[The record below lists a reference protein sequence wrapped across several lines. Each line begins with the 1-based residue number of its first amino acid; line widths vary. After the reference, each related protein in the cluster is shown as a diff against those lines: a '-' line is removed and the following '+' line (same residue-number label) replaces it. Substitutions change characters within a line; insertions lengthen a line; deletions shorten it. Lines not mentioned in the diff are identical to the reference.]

1 MSSGSTESFVER
13 RRHPRVEAGFE
24 LRGCPCE
31 GGVVARM
38 VARNLSLAGLQ
49 CVSTADFPE
58 MTRLAVRMLLPP
70 APGRDGLPVEV
81 EAVVVRSE
89 EEASTSAGEP
99 RYRLSLFFTRVADEE
114 RARLVQFL
122 ETS

>member
-1 MSSGSTESFVER
+1 MSSGPNENAAER
-13 RRHPRVEAGFE
+13 RRHPRVEARFE
-24 LRGCPCE
+24 MRGSPCD

-58 MTRLAVRMLLPP
+58 MTRLAVRMLLPDSADP
-70 APGRDGLPVEV
+70 AGRPVEL

-89 EEASTSAGEP
+89 VEPPSLAGEA
-99 RYRLSLFFTRVADEE
+99 RYRLSLFFTGVADD
-114 RARLVQFL
+114 ARECLARFL
-122 ETS
+122 AAS

>member
-1 MSSGSTESFVER
+1 MSSGPTEHTAER

-24 LRGCPCE
+24 VRGCPCD

-49 CVSTADFPE
+49 CVSSADFPE
-58 MTRLAVRMLLPP
+58 MTRLAVRMLLPD
-70 APGRDGLPVEV
+70 AVDPVEL

-89 EEASTSAGEP
+89 HEAPSAGGEA
-99 RYRLSLFFTRVADEE
+99 RYRLSLFFTGVGDTARE
-114 RARLVQFL
+114 RLARFL
-122 ETS
+122 AAS